1 MTKVYPTD
9 TSRCALCDC
18 HIKATQHVGLY
29 MVGTRAAIGY
39 ALCKTC
45 GPKARAGL
53 PPDELRK
60 LDAKLEAEAKSRGL
74 TSTH

>member
-1 MTKVYPTD
+1 MTTVYPAD
-9 TSRCALCDC
+9 TSRCALCAC
-18 HIKATQHVGLY
+18 HIKATQHVGFY

-39 ALCKTC
+39 TLCKKC

-53 PPDELRK
+53 PPDELK
-60 LDAKLEAEAKSRGL
+60 TLDANLEAVAKSYGF